1 MDAIEGFDARV
12 IQCLQD
18 FKDELHD
25 EQCKGQVHKLT
36 ERAAQDIRFDEPLA
50 EACFDDRQ
58 KLCSG
63 VQPVRL
69 GWRSGGPSSLKKGGS
84 STLSSPQASLLLQQ
98 QTVWHLAAIPARPAL
113 HPAMCGTP
121 LSPPSAPVKQEQRA
135 AMLAFAGAAPPLLR
149 AKPFALSAAPTTDG
163 LTVACRAPPVS
174 LPACKTSAT
183 S

>member
-18 FKDELHD
+18 FKDELHN

-63 VQPVRL
+63 VQPVSL
-69 GWRSGGPSSLKKGGS
+69 GWCAAVGPRS
-84 STLSSPQASLLLQQ
+84 
-98 QTVWHLAAIPARPAL
+98 
-113 HPAMCGTP
+113 
-121 LSPPSAPVKQEQRA
+121 
-135 AMLAFAGAAPPLLR
+135 
-149 AKPFALSAAPTTDG
+149 
-163 LTVACRAPPVS
+163 
-174 LPACKTSAT
+174 
-183 S
+183 

>member
-63 VQPVRL
+63 VQPVSL
-69 GWRSGGPSSLKKGGS
+69 GWRSCGPSSLKKGGS
-84 STLSSPQASLLLQQ
+84 SKCWS
-98 QTVWHLAAIPARPAL
+98 
-113 HPAMCGTP
+113 
-121 LSPPSAPVKQEQRA
+121 
-135 AMLAFAGAAPPLLR
+135 
-149 AKPFALSAAPTTDG
+149 
-163 LTVACRAPPVS
+163 
-174 LPACKTSAT
+174 
-183 S
+183 